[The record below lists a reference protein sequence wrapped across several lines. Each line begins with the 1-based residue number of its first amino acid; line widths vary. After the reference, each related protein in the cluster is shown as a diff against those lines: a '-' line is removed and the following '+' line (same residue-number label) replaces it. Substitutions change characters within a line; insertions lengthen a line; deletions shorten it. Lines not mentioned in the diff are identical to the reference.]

1 MIHYFVGTDKRDAL
15 VATKLKTLFHQLC
28 FLISSASMEANKD
41 TEAKVDYSDR
51 KSYNF
56 VGKRSCSRRT
66 KIVIISILLVVLL
79 LGAVIA
85 VSVYFAMRKTTP
97 THLVEV
103 KLEEGETLEYQV
115 EQEIEI
121 QGNDVQKGEFECF
134 CFNSLFIALTLNRC
148 IAASIIPLF
157 NVNDIDNI
165 P

>member
-66 KIVIISILLVVLL
+66 KIVIISIL
-79 LGAVIA
+79 
-85 VSVYFAMRKTTP
+85 FAMRKTTP

-103 KLEEGETLEYQV
+103 KLEEGETLEYKV

>member
-1 MIHYFVGTDKRDAL
+1 M
-15 VATKLKTLFHQLC
+15 ATKLKTLFHQLC

-56 VGKRSCSRRT
+56 VGKCSRRT

-103 KLEEGETLEYQV
+103 KLEEGETLEYKV

-121 QGNDVQKGEFECF
+121 QGNDVQKGEFVCF
-134 CFNSLFIALTLNRC
+134 
-148 IAASIIPLF
+148 
-157 NVNDIDNI
+157 
-165 P
+165 